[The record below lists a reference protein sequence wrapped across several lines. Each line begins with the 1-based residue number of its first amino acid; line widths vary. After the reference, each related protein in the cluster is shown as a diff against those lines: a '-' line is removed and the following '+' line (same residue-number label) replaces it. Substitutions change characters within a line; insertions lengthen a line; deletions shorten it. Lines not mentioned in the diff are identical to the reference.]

1 MKNLIIVSIFW
12 ILSAFQFS
20 KDRTDL
26 LAQKWVMQEMQMG
39 NSLFSEEMVERQR
52 RNGIE
57 TILHFNKN
65 NTCLVHIRSPKG
77 KTTKRNKWQ
86 FMENQTKLMIQPEG
100 DEPAQTFAIEKLSA
114 KKMVLTIM
122 DNGSKQIFVYKVLK
136 D

>member
-1 MKNLIIVSIFW
+1 MKNLIILSIFLF
-12 ILSAFQFS
+12 LSAFQIN

-26 LAQKWVMQEMQMG
+26 LAQKWVMQEMQVG
-39 NSLFSEEMVERQR
+39 GSVFSEEMVERQR

-57 TILHFNKN
+57 TILQFNKN
-65 NTCLVHIRSPKG
+65 NTCLVHIRTPKG

-100 DEPAQTFAIEKLSA
+100 DEPAQTFTIEKLSA
-114 KKMVLTIM
+114 KKMILALM
-122 DNGSKQIFVYKVLK
+122 DNNSKQTFVYKVLK